1 MELVTQIRSI
11 TARCFTA
18 IELIRRVDPG
28 ALYAF
33 ERLREHLMH
42 DLEAAE
48 RLARDAFGGRVAEDI
63 KYALVALADETAQR
77 QPGPL
82 REFWKPRALQLHY
95 FNDNRAGYG
104 FFDRLAEIRVDP
116 GRSAALPVYA
126 LCLQFGL
133 RGKYEHEEHGGEREL
148 RPLCQTVFAAAAGL
162 VRAGTPP
169 LAQRAPRT
177 GEPRQPQLAPRSLM
191 WIGLC
196 LLLFTVGFYALARAD
211 LSAMT
216 EGLQERLQT
225 LAPPLAPVDNA

>member
-33 ERLREHLMH
+33 ERLREHIMH
-42 DLEAAE
+42 DLEATE

-77 QPGPL
+77 QPNAL

-116 GRSAALPVYA
+116 GRAPALPVYA

-148 RPLCQTVFAAAAGL
+148 RPLAQSVFASAAGL
-162 VRAGTPP
+162 VRAGAPP
-169 LAQRAPRT
+169 LALRASRT
-177 GEPRQPQLAPRSLM
+177 GEPRSPQPAPRSLL
-191 WIGLC
+191 WVGVC
-196 LLLFTVGFYALARAD
+196 LLLFTTSFYVLAYTSLASMTQT
-211 LSAMT
+211 LS
-216 EGLQERLQT
+216 ERLQ
-225 LAPPLAPVDNA
+225 ALAPVNT

>member
-1 MELVTQIRSI
+1 MELVTQIRAI
-11 TARCFTA
+11 TSRCFTA
-18 IELIRRVDPG
+18 IELLRRVDAS

-48 RLARDAFGGRVAEDI
+48 RLARDAFGGRVADDI

-95 FNDNRAGYG
+95 FNDNRAGFG
-104 FFDRLAEIRVDP
+104 FFDRLAEIRTDP
-116 GRSAALPVYA
+116 GRASALPVYA

-133 RGKYEHEEHGGEREL
+133 RGKYEHEELGGEREL
-148 RPLCQTVFAAAAGL
+148 RPLRQAVFTAAGAL

-177 GEPRQPQLAPRSLM
+177 GEPRKPQLLPRSVL
-191 WIGLC
+191 WLGLC
-196 LLLFTVGFYALARAD
+196 LVLFTTGFYVLARTTLAGMTETLRAD
-211 LSAMT
+211 LQA
-216 EGLQERLQT
+216 R
-225 LAPPLAPVDNA
+225 APTNA